1 MHINTWQ
8 PAWAL
13 MPLTVISSLAV
24 AAPAPALLLAKAAP
38 STMDP
43 TGYLVSEKLD
53 GVRAYWDDQ
62 RLWTR
67 GGLLIA
73 APMWFTQKL
82 PRAALDGELWM
93 GHGRF
98 EALSGA
104 VRQEEPDEA
113 AWHLISFRVFE
124 LPGGAGTFEQRSQ
137 RLRQLAEQADL
148 VGLQWVPQERLAD
161 AAALKRR
168 LAEVLAAGGE
178 GLMLHRA
185 DAPYTTGRSDALL
198 KLKPVEDAE
207 AVVIGYE
214 PGKGRFAGQTGALKV
229 RDEQGRVFSVG
240 SGLSQAQRIS
250 PPPLGSTVTV
260 RWRGTTSTGLPR
272 FATLWRLRE
281 PGY

>member
-1 MHINTWQ
+1 MHLSTWQ

-24 AAPAPALLLAKAAP
+24 AAPAPALLLAKSA
-38 STMDP
+38 SSSIDP

-53 GVRAYWDDQ
+53 GVRAYWDGQ

-67 GGLLIA
+67 GGLVIA
-73 APMWFTQKL
+73 APSWFTQKL
-82 PRAALDGELWM
+82 PSLALDGELWM
-93 GHGRF
+93 GRGRF

-104 VRQEEPDEA
+104 VRQTQADEA
-113 AWHLISFRVFE
+113 AWRLISFRVFE
-124 LPGGAGTFEQRSQ
+124 LPSGAGTFEQRSQ
-137 RLRQLAEQADL
+137 RLRQLAEQADFA
-148 VGLQWVPQERLAD
+148 GLQWVPQEPLAD
-161 AAALKRR
+161 AATLKRR
-168 LAEVLAAGGE
+168 LAEVVAAGGE

-185 DAPYTTGRSDALL
+185 DAPYTTGRSDLLL
-198 KLKPVEDAE
+198 KLKPMEDAD

-214 PGKGRFAGQTGALKV
+214 PGKGRFAGQTGALRV

-240 SGLSQAQRIS
+240 SGLSHAQRIS

-260 RWRGTTSTGLPR
+260 RWRGTTPKGLPR

-281 PGY
+281 SGY

>member
-53 GVRAYWDDQ
+53 GVRAYWDGQ

-93 GHGRF
+93 GRGRF
-98 EALSGA
+98 EALSGV
-104 VRQEEPDEA
+104 VRQAEPDEA

>member
-1 MHINTWQ
+1 MHLC
-8 PAWAL
+8 AWHSAGAL
-13 MPLTVISSLAV
+13 WPLALVAGAAV
-24 AAPAPALLLAKAAP
+24 AAPAPALILAKSAP
-38 STMDP
+38 SSLEP
-43 TGYLVSEKLD
+43 AAYLVSEKLD
-53 GVRAYWDDQ
+53 GVRAYWDGQ

-73 APMWFTQKL
+73 APTWFTQKL
-82 PRAALDGELWM
+82 PAQALDGELWM
-93 GHGRF
+93 GRGRF

-104 VRQEEPDEA
+104 VRQADPDEA
-113 AWHLISFRVFE
+113 AWRLISYRVFE
-124 LPGGAGTFEQRSQ
+124 MPGVAGTFEQRAQ
-137 RLRQLAEQADL
+137 RLRQVVEQAHFD
-148 VGLQWVPQERLAD
+148 GLQWVQQEVIAD
-161 AAALKRR
+161 RSALQRR